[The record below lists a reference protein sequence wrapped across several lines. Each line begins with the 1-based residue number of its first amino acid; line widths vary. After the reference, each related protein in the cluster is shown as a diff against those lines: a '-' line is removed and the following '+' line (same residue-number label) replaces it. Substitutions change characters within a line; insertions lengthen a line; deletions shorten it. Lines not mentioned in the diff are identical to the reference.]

1 MLVQKSNK
9 FLFSLSFSR
18 IHVFCSRKNIFFFIR
33 LLIIF
38 LNSGVHA
45 LSPTITSR
53 WPHKYRQHP
62 CMIISTTFPTALITP
77 IGLYRCIEIFF
88 TFSFLPA
95 KNRTSSP
102 SSTSLHQP
110 TNIGSE
116 IAVSS
121 LKLKRE
127 TSPTVCC
134 YNINSRS
141 QSVGES
147 HQSEKYFE
155 RFAIA
160 KRAADD
166 RQPPKGDDASVHP
179 HKSLVRESVVAE
191 RTAQQRENIGEIY
204 YLKDKIRRFENPP
217 NNIQENI
224 INRSTTTTKLPR
236 SEESTAADVDPVKSV
251 SEDDQRICDDDKNS
265 RFGGKVFI
273 NRYESQSNPQQSD
286 VKCTSRFAND
296 DNNNKVRAQQT
307 RAQSDST
314 QSSLIDSRQLPR
326 TKDRRFNGD
335 NTKVTKVVIRHLAP
349 LAVKKK
355 SQVDTESPPVVQKQ
369 SSFDDNDFSFIDS
382 SSRSVSRSS
391 SYSFASDELGQRDE
405 NVNCGRKARI
415 PKITRINCNYSRG
428 GVGVRVCA
436 NQNIY
441 SPDQSK
447 QYPEYE
453 TKVRQPAAHLIE
465 TLEKPNNLQQQKP
478 LETFTPSPF
487 SNDQT
492 NSENLVSNRGENWG
506 TKTEKRVEAWR
517 QGKWDGW

>member
-1 MLVQKSNK
+1 MHVH
-9 FLFSLSFSR
+9 FHRFSDGSHHS
-18 IHVFCSRKNIFFFIR
+18 V
-33 LLIIF
+33 
-38 LNSGVHA
+38 
-45 LSPTITSR
+45 
-53 WPHKYRQHP
+53 
-62 CMIISTTFPTALITP
+62 
-77 IGLYRCIEIFF
+77 GLYRCIEIFF

-166 RQPPKGDDASVHP
+166 RQPPKGDGASVHP
-179 HKSLVRESVVAE
+179 RKSLVRESVVAE
-191 RTAQQRENIGEIY
+191 RTAQQRESIGEIY

-251 SEDDQRICDDDKNS
+251 SEDDQRKCDDDKNS

-296 DNNNKVRAQQT
+296 DNNNKVRAQPT

-314 QSSLIDSRQLPR
+314 QSSLIDARQLPR

-335 NTKVTKVVIRHLAP
+335 NTKVTKVVIRHLEP
-349 LAVKKK
+349 LAAKRK
-355 SQVDTESPPVVQKQ
+355 SPPPVVQKQ
-369 SSFDDNDFSFIDS
+369 NSFDDNDFSFIDS

-391 SYSFASDELGQRDE
+391 SYSFASDELGPRDE

-415 PKITRINCNYSRG
+415 PKLTRINGCNYSRG

-453 TKVRQPAAHLIE
+453 TKVRQSATHLIE

-478 LETFTPSPF
+478 LETFTPSPY

-492 NSENLVSNRGENWG
+492 ISENLVSNREEN
-506 TKTEKRVEAWR
+506 
-517 QGKWDGW
+517 

>member
-1 MLVQKSNK
+1 M
-9 FLFSLSFSR
+9 F
-18 IHVFCSRKNIFFFIR
+18 
-33 LLIIF
+33 
-38 LNSGVHA
+38 
-45 LSPTITSR
+45 
-53 WPHKYRQHP
+53 
-62 CMIISTTFPTALITP
+62 ISTTFPTALITP
-77 IGLYRCIEIFF
+77 VGLYRCIEIFF
-88 TFSFLPA
+88 TFSLLPA

-102 SSTSLHQP
+102 SSTSLHEP
-110 TNIGSE
+110 TKLGSE

-147 HQSEKYFE
+147 HQSEKYFG

-166 RQPPKGDDASVHP
+166 GQPVKGDDASVHP
-179 HKSLVRESVVAE
+179 HKSLVRESVAE
-191 RTAQQRENIGEIY
+191 RTAQQREKIGEIY

-251 SEDDQRICDDDKNS
+251 SEDDQRICDDKNS

-273 NRYESQSNPQQSD
+273 NRYESQSNSQQSD
-286 VKCTSRFAND
+286 VKCTLRFAND
-296 DNNNKVRAQQT
+296 DNNNKVRAQQP

-314 QSSLIDSRQLPR
+314 QSSLIDARQLPR

-335 NTKVTKVVIRHLAP
+335 NTKVTRVVVRHLAP
-349 LAVKKK
+349 LAANKKA
-355 SQVDTESPPVVQKQ
+355 QVDAEEPPVVQKQ
-369 SSFDDNDFSFIDS
+369 NSFDDNDFSFIDS

-391 SYSFASDELGQRDE
+391 SYSFASDELGPRDE

-415 PKITRINCNYSRG
+415 PKITRVNGCNYSRG

-453 TKVRQPAAHLIE
+453 TKVRQSAAHLIE

-478 LETFTPSPF
+478 LETFTPSPC

-492 NSENLVSNRGENWG
+492 ILENLVSNRKEN
-506 TKTEKRVEAWR
+506 
-517 QGKWDGW
+517 